1 MYKIN
6 YNPLNN
12 LDIIDLELV
21 KSYDKRNNK
30 LSEHNLVILNG
41 QEQLMTKAK
50 CDEISEHNR
59 VIRNQDLKFIKYLKK
74 AI

>member
-21 KSYDKRNNK
+21 KSYDKRNKK

-41 QEQLMTKAK
+41 QEKLMTKVE
-50 CDEISEHNR
+50 CDNIQEYNR
-59 VIRNQDLKFIKYLKK
+59 VIRNEDLKFIKYLKK
-74 AI
+74 AM

>member
-21 KSYDKRNNK
+21 KSYNKRNKK

-41 QEQLMTKAK
+41 QEKLMTKVE
-50 CDEISEHNR
+50 CDNIQEYNR
-59 VIRNQDLKFIKYLKK
+59 VIRNEDLKFIKYLKK
-74 AI
+74 AM